1 MNLSGGVGLSY
12 YARKIMCKKLNEI
25 SGLNAK
31 EIALLCNIKSYP
43 VNIQNILKK
52 LRIPYGSM
60 DFSTIEKKFP
70 ELIEQ
75 HGEILGAVAVIG
87 NDLKIFYRKGSTEN
101 RIRFTLA
108 HELAHCCLDAESLQD
123 KGHIEFRFD
132 ESSINFKEKAANVFA
147 GQLLIPDDDI
157 LKLYNELVIPA
168 SDVLANEF
176 KVSTSVMEARLKYLG
191 LDFYS
196 PQYNNEV
203 VGDL

>member
-1 MNLSGGVGLSY
+1 MSY
-12 YARKIMCKKLNEI
+12 YERKIMCKKLNEI

-31 EIALLCNIKSYP
+31 EIALLCKVKSYP
-43 VNIQNILKK
+43 VDIQNILRK
-52 LRIPYGSM
+52 LKIPYGAM
-60 DFSTIEKKFP
+60 NFSTIESRVP
-70 ELIEQ
+70 ELIKQ
-75 HGEILGAVAVIG
+75 HGEILGAVAVLGDDI
-87 NDLKIFYRKGSTEN
+87 KIFYREGSTEN

-132 ESSINFKEKAANVFA
+132 ETSLNFKEKAANVFA

-176 KVSTSVMEARLKYLG
+176 KVSTAVMEARLEYLG

-196 PQYNNEV
+196 PQFSSEV
-203 VGDL
+203 VGNS